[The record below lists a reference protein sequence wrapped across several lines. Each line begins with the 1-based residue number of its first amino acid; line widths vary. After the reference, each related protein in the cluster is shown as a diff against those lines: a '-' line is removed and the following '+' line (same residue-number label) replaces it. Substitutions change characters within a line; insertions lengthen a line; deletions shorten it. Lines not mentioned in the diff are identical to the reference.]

1 MWRQLEPFS
10 SYRVDKILW
19 QTPEGKNNT
28 HLPTLKGGDINIRI
42 LAQAGGG
49 ILLLVQILS
58 ALASPS
64 KGVCVGRGRG
74 GEYLEQNRFKN
85 RHNWHARSN
94 GGKKKARG
102 PWWSFIAHLSKQLC
116 ILTVEVSAKF
126 TALKFLY
133 KFYNPAPQWPC
144 FFHPSWWLELNSER
158 GSPKE
163 QFCCYIEIGRV
174 VSDK

>member
-64 KGVCVGRGRG
+64 KGVCVCGEGGG

-94 GGKKKARG
+94 GGKKK
-102 PWWSFIAHLSKQLC
+102 SKRTMMVLYRSPEQ
-116 ILTVEVSAKF
+116 
-126 TALKFLY
+126 TALHTSFSQVYCWFLY

-163 QFCCYIEIGRV
+163 QFCCYIEIGPV